1 MIIEEV
7 LTTPLPPPSVPSEVR
22 GQNWFYPNEENK
34 RRYSL
39 DADDYPAGRNPAI
52 AFNKEDPWGFQYL
65 PLLLV
70 NKAFSADTEDVLRRV
85 GQQIQSTLD
94 VMLEDDGNFKA
105 TWLLVPPAATET
117 ERLDITIRTLAC
129 MKTFGAEG
137 SENGKRES
145 STSVT
150 FANRMRYAVPLK
162 RNANMSVGR
171 LLQRIT
177 SIGLSPY
184 EKDRQTLGTQVRRLR
199 ITVVAPANTKV
210 GGTEDERA
218 PLAARLSEYFSMG
231 YFEDLAQ
238 RVSSIE
244 IFVDDRKAYAFS
256 SAKGSFVLEWSHKW
270 RRDSAM
276 ED

>member
-1 MIIEEV
+1 MSLSVLPTELRQMIIEEV
-7 LTTPLPPPSVPSEVR
+7 LTTPLSPPSVPSEVR

-39 DADDYPAGRNPAI
+39 DADGGSAEQNPAI
-52 AFNKEDPWGFQYL
+52 AFNKQEPWGLQYL
-65 PLLLV
+65 PLLLI
-70 NKAFSADTEDVLRRV
+70 NKALNADTEDVLRRV
-85 GQQIQSTLD
+85 GRHVPSTLD

-117 ERLDITIRTLAC
+117 ERLDITIRTLKC

-137 SENGKRES
+137 SEN
-145 STSVT
+145 
-150 FANRMRYAVPLK
+150 VPLK

-184 EKDRQTLGTQVRRLR
+184 AKDRQTQGTQVRRLR
-199 ITVVAPANTKV
+199 ITIVTPADGKI
-210 GGTEDERA
+210 GETEDERA

-238 RVSSIE
+238 RVNGIE

-256 SAKGSFVLEWSHKW
+256 SAKSSFVMEWSHKW

>member
-1 MIIEEV
+1 MSLSTLPTELRQIIIEEV
-7 LTTPLPPPSVPSEVR
+7 LTTPLSPPSVPSEVR

-34 RRYSL
+34 RRLSL
-39 DADDYPAGRNPAI
+39 DADDNPAERHPAI
-52 AFNKEDPWGFQYL
+52 AFNKQEPWGFQYL

-85 GQQIQSTLD
+85 GRHIQSTLD

-105 TWLLVPPAATET
+105 SWLLVPPAATET
-117 ERLDITIRTLAC
+117 ECLDITIRTLEC
-129 MKTFGAEG
+129 MKTFGAAG
-137 SENGKRES
+137 SEN
-145 STSVT
+145 
-150 FANRMRYAVPLK
+150 VPLK
-162 RNANMSVGR
+162 RNANTSVGR

-177 SIGLSPY
+177 SVGLSPY
-184 EKDRQTLGTQVRRLR
+184 AKDRQTLGTQIRKLR
-199 ITVVAPANTKV
+199 ITVVAPADMKV

-218 PLAARLSEYFSMG
+218 PLAVRLSEYFSMG

-238 RVSSIE
+238 KVNSIE

-276 ED
+276 EE